1 MLRERSFLK
10 KIVAS
15 DKTHDAM
22 EVISDPWSKLFE
34 VEGGRSKL
42 FFNMYGGTGNNILIT
57 KKFVLRMCTFHEYQV
72 N

>member
-1 MLRERSFLK
+1 
-10 KIVAS
+10 
-15 DKTHDAM
+15 M

-42 FFNMYGGTGNNILIT
+42 FFNMFGGTGNNILIT